1 METSGTGLG
10 HSAKDELRER
20 EDEATS
26 KETLKD
32 LEQKEKSPG
41 VVDET
46 QEKPL
51 SPDGALDESRELK
64 DADPT

>member
-1 METSGTGLG
+1 MEKSGTDWRRRG
-10 HSAKDELRER
+10 KDELTER

-32 LEQKEKSPG
+32 LEQKEKSAG
-41 VVDET
+41 TVDT
-46 QEKPL
+46 HEKPL
-51 SPDGALDESRELK
+51 SPDGALDEQRELR

>member
-1 METSGTGLG
+1 METSGTGFG
-10 HSAKDELRER
+10 HTAKDELRER

-32 LEQKEKSPG
+32 LEKEKSSG

-46 QEKPL
+46 HEKPL
-51 SPDGALDESRELK
+51 SPDGAFDENKELK
-64 DADPT
+64 DADPL

>member
-1 METSGTGLG
+1 MEKAGTGLDQ
-10 HSAKDELRER
+10 SAKDELTKR

-46 QEKPL
+46 HEKPL